1 MGLTALF
8 VSVVIIALQVPVP
21 IFQVRPFAFLRLFA
35 NFSWLNTAL
44 VYPLCIVTVR
54 PWNRAIFM
62 KRTNKDLPISF
73 VFFSF

>member
-8 VSVVIIALQVPVP
+8 VSVVIMALQVPVP

-54 PWNRAIFM
+54 P
-62 KRTNKDLPISF
+62 
-73 VFFSF
+73 